1 MNNGAQRDESALRT
15 GNKLHVFEFEITV
28 NRTRVASL
36 GRVGT
41 NEGKPQS
48 LSDVW
53 NLACEDEDDM
63 GEGGFGLRVLE
74 KYGIVSW
81 MAEKGGVAVEVI
93 G

>member
-1 MNNGAQRDESALRT
+1 MNDGAQRDESALGT
-15 GNKLHVFEFEITV
+15 GNKLHAFEFEITV

-36 GRVGT
+36 GRVGA
-41 NEGKPQS
+41 NEGKPQT

-53 NLACEDEDDM
+53 NLTCEDEDNT
-63 GEGGFGLRVLE
+63 GEGSFGLRVLE

-81 MAEKGGVAVEVI
+81 MAEKGGVAAEVI